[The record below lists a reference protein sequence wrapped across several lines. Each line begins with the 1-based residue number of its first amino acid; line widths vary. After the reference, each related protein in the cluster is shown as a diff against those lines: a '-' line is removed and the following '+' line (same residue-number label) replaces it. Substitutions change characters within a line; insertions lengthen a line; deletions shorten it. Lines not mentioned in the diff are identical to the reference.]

1 VPSLTPPAFRLSPGL
16 PVTRHAAAYASSVM
30 AAGIS
35 PMGPVEG
42 EGAVT
47 VAWGLLMG
55 IRSVQC
61 RLAEGGEQRQ
71 AGHQPGDLITD

>member
-1 VPSLTPPAFRLSPGL
+1 
-16 PVTRHAAAYASSVM
+16 M